1 MRSKLVLFLILGI
14 VFWRLFLPFPHVAGD
29 LHHLY
34 DEGFEANL
42 SFPPTFREFLTGDG
56 LGERIIYSLW
66 SWAVHPF
73 FAFFGKLGIDFT
85 YQMMLFGFLPIF
97 IFSTWGVR
105 KIFDKYKV
113 GEWGKVFGAL
123 FYVTNSYLILLMDGG
138 QITLALAYSLIPLAF
153 YYFMESIEKS
163 SLLNRLIAS
172 FAFLGISI
180 FDPRVLYLLGIIL
193 FLRFLFLFF
202 SEKRFSEL
210 AKNYFLTGTFIFATL
225 FLYHLYWLLPAF
237 FVKGSVLPQAFG
249 RVSQAEFLSFANLG
263 HALFLQAPNWFKNV
277 FGKVS
282 PLSWEFIFIPLL
294 VFLAPIL
301 KRKDKNIAFWLIIS
315 LVGVFLAKGV
325 NEPFGG
331 VYSWL
336 FVNVPGFSFFRD
348 STKFFFLV
356 TLSYSVLIG
365 ITVDEL
371 TKRFKWRLRISK
383 WKITLLPLIL
393 VLYFLILVRPVWL
406 GKMTGTFAR
415 PIYQEEYFRLSDRLR
430 KDEDFARVLWIP
442 TKTPL
447 GYASPVHPAIDA
459 FKLLE
464 KRPFASAVQGT
475 YELFNFLRTS
485 YMGQLFDIS
494 GIAYIIYPFPDERR
508 EELKQ
513 DNIDY
518 YNWYTDKIANFPW
531 IEKVLQDSPVE
542 VFETK
547 SHQDRFFVASNVWW
561 VVGSDD
567 IYSDLGELD
576 GFKLSDNAMIF
587 AEERPGLMEKIGE
600 VEIAGIIINKKS
612 EIDLAASL
620 IDQEEF
626 IFPAKTLDFS
636 PNETGWWKRETV
648 DLVAWRG
655 FLQQKYGFDNRDFDY
670 GGGWAVGEGN
680 LKLEVRS
687 EKLETGEIL
696 LARVMQSPKGGRIS
710 FYQDGKLVG
719 EVETKED
726 FSEKVVFEVEG
737 GEDLQFSQA
746 RFSWVEVGE
755 LGQEEVITIQT
766 QGDIN
771 VVNAI
776 AVVDQKTW
784 LEFKS
789 EAAKLL
795 KERKTVNLG
804 TENLQFYKKE
814 FIAGGNAQVTYER
827 VSPTHYKIKVVGLE
841 KPKMMVFSSNY
852 DPLWGLD
859 GREGVP
865 IYSFLNGFVVEKDGS
880 YEVVFSPQKY
890 VYPAIL
896 LSLVVIPALILS
908 IIILRNNNL
917 GI

>member
-1 MRSKLVLFLILGI
+1 MKSKVLVVFLLGF

-34 DEGFEANL
+34 SEGLEANL
-42 SFPPTFREFLTGDG
+42 AFPPTFREFLTGDG

-73 FAFFGKLGIDFT
+73 FALFGKLGIDFT
-85 YQMMLFGFLPIF
+85 YQMMLFGFLPIL
-97 IFSTWGVR
+97 IFSVWGID
-105 KIFDKYKV
+105 KLLGKYKINK
-113 GEWGKVFGAL
+113 WGKLFGAL
-123 FYVTNSYLILLMDGG
+123 FYVTNTYLILLIDGG
-138 QITLALAYSLIPLAF
+138 QITLALAYSLVPLAF
-153 YYFMESIEKS
+153 YYFIESIEKS
-163 SLLNRLIAS
+163 SLLNKLIAS
-172 FAFLGISI
+172 FVFLGISI
-180 FDPRVLYLLGIIL
+180 FDPRVLYLLGMIL
-193 FLRFLFLFF
+193 LIKLLFQFF
-202 SEKRFSEL
+202 SEKRFPEL
-210 AKNYFLTGTFIFATL
+210 IKNYFLTGAIVIIVL
-225 FLYHLYWLLPAF
+225 LLYHLYWILPAVF
-237 FVKGSVLPQAFG
+237 AKGTLLPQAFG
-249 RVSQAEFLSFANLG
+249 RVGQAEFLSFANLG
-263 HALFLQAPNWFKNV
+263 HSLFLQAPHWFKNV

-282 PLSWEFIFIPLL
+282 LLSWEFIFIPLL

-301 KRKDKNIAFWLIIS
+301 KKKDKNIAFWLIIS

-336 FVNVPGFSFFRD
+336 FANAPGFSFFRD

-356 TLSYSVLIG
+356 ALSYSVLIG

-371 TKRFKWRLRISK
+371 TKRFKWQIRISR
-383 WKITLLPLIL
+383 WKIALLPLIF

-406 GKMTGTFAR
+406 GKMTGTFVK
-415 PIYQEEYFRLSDRLR
+415 PIYQEEYLRLSESLR
-430 KDEDFARVLWIP
+430 SDKDFARVLWIP
-442 TKTPL
+442 TKAPL

-494 GIAYIIYPFPDERR
+494 GIAYVIYPFPDERR

-518 YNWYTDKIANFPW
+518 YNWYTDNIANLNW
-531 IEKVLQDSPVE
+531 IEKVLQDSPVK
-542 VFETK
+542 VFKTK
-547 SHQDRFFVASNVWW
+547 RHQDRFFVAQNTWW
-561 VVGSDD
+561 VIGSDD
-567 IYSDLGELD
+567 IYSDLEELD
-576 GFKLSDNAMIF
+576 GFNLSDNAMIF
-587 AEERPGLMEKIGE
+587 AEERPGLMEKIDQ
-600 VEIAGIIINKKS
+600 IPSARIILNRKT

-620 IDQEEF
+620 IGKSDI
-626 IFPAKTLDFS
+626 IFPAELLDFS
-636 PNETGWWKRETV
+636 PNESGWWKRETE

-696 LARVMQSPKGGRIS
+696 LARVMQSAKGGRIS
-710 FYQDGKLVG
+710 FYQDGKVVG
-719 EVETKED
+719 EVDTKED
-726 FSEKVVFEVEG
+726 FSKETVFEVEG
-737 GEDLQFSQA
+737 GENLVFSQT
-746 RFSWVEVGE
+746 RFSWAEIGE
-755 LGQEEVITIQT
+755 LGEDGVITIET

-789 EAAKLL
+789 VAAKLL

-804 TENLQFYKKE
+804 TKDLKFYKKE
-814 FIAGGNAQVTYER
+814 FIAEEKVQVTYER
-827 VSPTHYKIKVVGLE
+827 VSPTHYKVKVIGLE
-841 KPKMMVFSSNY
+841 EPKMVVFSSSY
-852 DPLWGLD
+852 DSLWELD
-859 GREGVP
+859 GKEGVP

-880 YEVVFSPQKY
+880 YEVVFTPQKY
-890 VYPAIL
+890 VYPVILVSGASFALLLLAIFY
-896 LSLVVIPALILS
+896 
-908 IIILRNNNL
+908 L
-917 GI
+917 GKRK